1 MEAQKMLFKRKTNK
15 ETNKVILI
23 HHGPSGSL
31 NFDVFYPKNFK
42 IEQSLNFEE
51 YEMSS
56 CPYVQESGLK
66 EYYRFSGDLDHL
78 PNLNKEI
85 AHSLNK
91 LIKDYG
97 FTVVF
102 AEDGWVKEEKKNE

>member
-1 MEAQKMLFKRKTNK
+1 MLFKRKTNK
-15 ETNKVILI
+15 ETNKIILI

-42 IEQSLNFEE
+42 IDPSLNFED
-51 YEMSS
+51 YEMSA
-56 CPYVQESGLK
+56 CPYVQESKLK
-66 EYYRFSGDLDHL
+66 EYYRFSGDIDHL
-78 PNLNKEI
+78 PDINKEI
-85 AHSLNK
+85 AQSLNK

-102 AEDGWVKEEKKNE
+102 AEDCDKKEEKKNER

>member
-1 MEAQKMLFKRKTNK
+1 MLFKRKTNK

-42 IEQSLNFEE
+42 IDPNLNLED
-51 YEMSS
+51 YEMSA
-56 CPYVQESGLK
+56 CPYVQESKLK
-66 EYYRFSGDLDHL
+66 EYYRFSGDIDHL
-78 PNLNKEI
+78 PDINKEI
-85 AHSLNK
+85 AQSLNK

-102 AEDGWVKEEKKNE
+102 AEDGWEEKKK

>member
-1 MEAQKMLFKRKTNK
+1 MLFKRKTNK

-31 NFDVFYPKNFK
+31 NFDVFYPENFK
-42 IEQSLNFEE
+42 IDPRLEFQSYDMPE
-51 YEMSS
+51 

-66 EYYRFSGDLDHL
+66 KYYRFSGDLDHI
-78 PNLNKEI
+78 PEINKEV
-85 AHSLNK
+85 AQSLNK

-102 AEDGWVKEEKKNE
+102 AEDGWDEKKK